1 MEVLKSLILD
11 LVIIGVFYLV
21 VSKYYKRSYR
31 INLLHL
37 LIQLASIILAGG
49 FSFGLTTMLM
59 NRYFS
64 TFDFSSW
71 IPESFDYVLQP
82 YEKQV
87 FPFII
92 FMILFI
98 LLFALFKSLLYVF
111 SVNYQWENYL
121 CVQIKF
127 NRKEDHILSGCL
139 SALHAYTYLLV
150 IVFILSF
157 PLFGIVQKYSV
168 SQLLLHI
175 NPVIGAFVDD
185 LSEPYY
191 RVQRGMRL
199 FGDEINQLY
208 ANNQINLDY
217 LKEYIDKNPAKR
229 VKIQSSFEMMTPLF
243 ATPTGYLNFFEQD
256 SIDKVAMNRH
266 LRQMKKYIEED
277 VLTLEIFN
285 SYYKE
290 LICNGTYDKL
300 IEDQIINEEA
310 LELLMQSSLLN
321 DDNLKKIK
329 NI

>member
-191 RVQRGMRL
+191 KVQKGMRL
-199 FGDEINQLY
+199 FGDEMELLY
-208 ANNQINLDY
+208 ANNEVDFEY
-217 LKEYIDKNPAKR
+217 LKEYIDQEPAKR
-229 VKIQSSFEMMTPLF
+229 VKIQSSFEMITPLF
-243 ATPTGYLNFFEQD
+243 ATPTAYLKFFDYET
-256 SIDKVAMNRH
+256 IDKISMSKH
-266 LRQMKKYIEED
+266 LRQMKRYIDED

-290 LICNGTYDKL
+290 LLCNGTYGKL
-300 IEDQIINEEA
+300 IEDQIINDEA
-310 LELLMQSSLLN
+310 LQLLMQSPLLN
-321 DDNLKKIK
+321 DDNLKKMK